1 MNARSG
7 GAELTQ
13 EMFWVRSRRP
23 GISFR
28 KSQLEHRE
36 LITVGQP
43 FSKQNLFREATL
55 AKIRPPEQLD
65 ALLPITSPLGWLAL
79 FTTADRFGRTHFLG
93 FFRHDH
99 AHRDRLRHCRP

>member
-43 FSKQNLFREATL
+43 FSKQNLFREAAL
-55 AKIRPPEQLD
+55 AKIRSPEQLD

-79 FTTADRFGRTHFLG
+79 LTTAVALGVLIFWAFFGTIMRTATG
-93 FFRHDH
+93 
-99 AHRDRLRHCRP
+99 